1 MAYELAGNGLCG
13 IGLLASGRGLVFV
26 AVLKPENTAV
36 KIEGAL
42 QASHLQMH
50 MPDADVG
57 IDRSFL
63 N

>member
-1 MAYELAGNGLCG
+1 MVCAGLAYW
-13 IGLLASGRGLVFV
+13 LLG
-26 AVLKPENTAV
+26 AVLKPENNAV